1 MSKYIFSINS
11 GRAGSKYLQSL
22 FSKAKNTV
30 SFHEAPPVMAN
41 DNLMRLVCN
50 NQYADSYD
58 VRKKKVEAIKKA
70 IVGYENYAEAN
81 HMFIKTFFD
90 VVIDEFKDDVRV
102 VILRRKIPLVVK
114 SFVELEYFGKNA
126 ESYKW
131 MTRSDAATRAIDPI
145 SSFDSM
151 DIFDRT
157 ISYLIDI
164 EARAERFKKQHPGVL
179 TVDVKVDE
187 LNNIDKVREMFST
200 LGLDPCDD
208 LDDVVDVPVNQRH
221 QRKKTF
227 RREVSFK
234 EACNRVDSY
243 ISKAKAKGINIPPTL
258 YL

>member
-22 FSKAKNTV
+22 FSKTKKTV

-41 DNLMRLVCN
+41 DHLMQLVCN
-50 NQYADSYD
+50 KQYVDSYD

-70 IVGYENYAEAN
+70 MVGYENYAEAN

-90 VVIDEFKDDVRV
+90 VVVDEFKDDIRV

-131 MTRSDAATRAIDPI
+131 MTRSDAVTRAVDPI

-164 EARAERFKKQHPGVL
+164 EARAERFKQQYPDVL
-179 TVDVKVDE
+179 TVDVKIDE
-187 LNNIDKVREMFST
+187 LNDIDKVREMFSI
-200 LGLDPCDD
+200 LGLEPSDD
-208 LDDVVDVPVNQRH
+208 LSNVVDVPVNQRH

-227 RREVSFK
+227 RRKVSFD
-234 EACNRVDSY
+234 EACDRIDSY
-243 ISKAKAKGINIPPTL
+243 ISRAKAAGIQIPKNL